1 MEFNSTDGGSVAD
14 FCKKIS
20 QKDKPRR
27 SSSEDTSDSGPNEE
41 EEGCGPFIHHPFKLR
56 DNQPNIVMNI
66 AVSFPRLGSVRMLPF
81 VSCKI
86 DVSVR

>member
-1 MEFNSTDGGSVAD
+1 MESNTDGGSVWSLTLTVALWFCAD

-27 SSSEDTSDSGPNEE
+27 SSSEDTSDSGLNEE

-56 DNQPNIVMNI
+56 ENQPNIVMNI
-66 AVSFPRLGSVRMLPF
+66 AVSLP
-81 VSCKI
+81 
-86 DVSVR
+86 